1 VREVQAGHIC
11 AIGPR
16 LVKKCSGQRF
26 DLQLRL
32 VDVFTLLV
40 GSVRSHLGAQ
50 WPRRKVTAQSPLL
63 ICLCA
68 LVTLLAVSSRAYGQA
83 ISLER
88 LFRRAQAASR
98 ENNYDQA
105 EKLYRQILA
114 IDSEILPARVNLGL
128 ACYWQHKSR
137 EAVSELQKA
146 LRVSPRE
153 FSALLF
159 SGLAYI
165 DLGRYDRAQKALE
178 QARQVSDSDPL
189 LFWALGSLA
198 MIHNDANTAVPL
210 LERCTRLD
218 PNNVRCVW
226 LLGTACAILAY
237 SGEQK
242 PKVPGDYAL
251 RVEQTLRWVEQRQ
264 PASAL
269 FHVLKGDVLA
279 ARKLTSEALAEY
291 QRGLQSDP
299 HWPDIHLLIGS
310 LLGLMGQWEEALAE
324 LKIQL
329 QNYPDD
335 TRAMVEIGSVYCRAG
350 DYQTAIPILE
360 QAVARD
366 RDSYEA
372 NQRLGQ
378 AYVALGKDALAVPH
392 LERATRLNPDKSN
405 PFYLLY
411 RAHRALKQPEKAAR
425 ALEQFE
431 RVRTQDLKNRR

>member
-1 VREVQAGHIC
+1 M
-11 AIGPR
+11 
-16 LVKKCSGQRF
+16 
-26 DLQLRL
+26 
-32 VDVFTLLV
+32 FTLLV
-40 GSVRSHLGAQ
+40 SSLRSYLGAQ

-68 LVTLLAVSSRAYGQA
+68 LVTPLAVSSWAYGQA
-83 ISLER
+83 ISPEG

-165 DLGRYDRAQKALE
+165 DLGQYDRAQKALE

-198 MIHNDANTAVPL
+198 MIHNDANAAVPL
-210 LERCTRLD
+210 LERCTGLD

-226 LLGTACAILAY
+226 LLGTAWAILAY

-242 PKVPGDYAL
+242 PIVPGDYAS
-251 RVEQTLRWVEQRQ
+251 RVEQTLRWLEQRQ
-264 PASAL
+264 PDSAL
-269 FHVLKGDVLA
+269 FHVLKGDVLV

-299 HWPDIHLLIGS
+299 HWPDIHLLMGS

-335 TRAMVEIGSVYCRAG
+335 TRAMVETGSVYCRAG

-366 RDSYEA
+366 HDNYEA

-378 AYVALGKDALAVPH
+378 AYVALGKYALAVPH
-392 LERATRLNPDKSN
+392 LERATRLSPEKSN
-405 PFYLLY
+405 PYYLLY

-431 RVRTQDLKNRR
+431 RVRTQGLENRR